1 MLSDIGFNPRGQ
13 RWALLHPPPPINKQL
28 FSCLFL
34 SSFTLLAKCRRGKKN
49 KKLIAY
55 LFEAKGR
62 TAAFATQ
69 FSATALLSHLLLLF
83 LLLLQCIRGRW
94 ITVHLVCCS
103 SWYASPLSNQIK
115 PTCDQPMDNTNM
127 QTVYIW
133 EDLPFP
139 SLPELVL
146 KPLTVPRFRALGVMR
161 RICGSGMAVAF
172 NSTIKASDVV
182 VELNPLSLTPG
193 SLLLTQ
199 TFVSFWQVITL
210 SCW

>member
-28 FSCLFL
+28 FSCLFYH
-34 SSFTLLAKCRRGKKN
+34 LLLFLQNAGGEKKN
-49 KKLIAY
+49 KKLIACF
-55 LFEAKGR
+55 FEAKGR

-69 FSATALLSHLLLLF
+69 FSATALLPHLLLLF

-182 VELNPLSLTPG
+182 VQLNPLSLTPG

>member
-1 MLSDIGFNPRGQ
+1 MQ
-13 RWALLHPPPPINKQL
+13 E
-28 FSCLFL
+28 
-34 SSFTLLAKCRRGKKN
+34 RGKKN

-55 LFEAKGR
+55 LFKAKGR

-103 SWYASPLSNQIK
+103 SWYASPLSNLIK

-172 NSTIKASDVV
+172 YSTIKASDVV
-182 VELNPLSLTPG
+182 VQLNPLSLTPG

>member
-1 MLSDIGFNPRGQ
+1 MSVITSSTT
-13 RWALLHPPPPINKQL
+13 HKQTT
-28 FSCLFL
+28 LFL
-34 SSFTLLAKCRRGKKN
+34 SFFYHLLLFLQNAGGKKQTKN
-49 KKLIAY
+49 WSHIFSRL
-55 LFEAKGR
+55 KGG
-62 TAAFATQ
+62 TAAFAIQ

-83 LLLLQCIRGRW
+83 LLFLLQCIRGRW

-182 VELNPLSLTPG
+182 VQLNPLSLTPG

>member
-1 MLSDIGFNPRGQ
+1 MSVITSSTT
-13 RWALLHPPPPINKQL
+13 HKQTT
-28 FSCLFL
+28 LFL
-34 SSFTLLAKCRRGKKN
+34 SFFYHLLLFLQNAGGKKN
-49 KKLIAY
+49 KTKLIAY
-55 LFEAKGR
+55 FFEAKGG

-83 LLLLQCIRGRW
+83 LLQCIRGRW

-182 VELNPLSLTPG
+182 VQLNPLSLTPG